1 MPSDFTHTINERK
14 TTISIHGLVGQPRPK
29 TTIYLDNH
37 LHNDKHYGAKQ
48 DLSAGIKYQRKDH
61 NTAGYENPKKP
72 LRGKRERRP
81 RPAVVLTLQAE
92 LQG

>member
-1 MPSDFTHTINERK
+1 MFSDFTHTINERK

-29 TTIYLDNH
+29 TTIYLDND
-37 LHNDKHYGAKQ
+37 LHNDKHYGTIQ
-48 DLSAGIKYQRKDH
+48 DLSPGIKYQQKDH

-92 LQG
+92 SQG